1 MRILKFVLLFVA
13 IVIALCVLL
22 LPITYYLLPSIETPV
37 SILVLGKGG
46 EGHTAP
52 DLTDTIMVVN
62 LNSNSKTTSVLSLPR
77 DIWIPEI
84 RAKLNTA
91 YHYGGF
97 KMAKDSVTTITGLP
111 INYTVVVDFSLFKDL
126 INSLGGIDVDV
137 ENSFIDEK
145 YPIAGLE
152 NDLCSGDRLYI
163 CRYEIL
169 DIKSGEQNMNGEL
182 ALKFVRSRNAKGDEG
197 TDIAREKRQQKVI
210 EAIKEKI
217 LSKDVILKPSVLK
230 KLYDVTISH
239 VETDIDKN
247 SAISVV
253 KFLFESRNNIK
264 FLSIPEEILKIS
276 QNEKKHDRQYVFLP
290 SSGSWTQF
298 QEWITSRSN

>member
-1 MRILKFVLLFVA
+1 MRIIKFVLIFLIFLIIFTGSVA
-13 IVIALCVLL
+13 TY
-22 LPITYYLLPSIETPV
+22 TYYKLPKIDSEL
-37 SILVLGKGG
+37 SILILGTGG

-52 DLTDTIMVVN
+52 DLTDTIMQVV
-62 LNSNSKTTSVLSLPR
+62 LNNEGKRTSILSLPR

-97 KMAKDSVTTITGLP
+97 KMAGDSVTSITGLP
-111 INYTVVVDFSLFKDL
+111 ISYTVVIDFSLFKDL
-126 INSLGGIDVDV
+126 IDSIGGINIQV

-152 NDLCSGDRLYI
+152 NDLCGGDRLYK

-182 ALKFVRSRNAKGDEG
+182 ALKFVRSRNSESDEG

-210 EAIKEKI
+210 EAIKEK
-217 LSKDVILKPSVLK
+217 LFSKDVIFKPSVLR
-230 KLYDVTISH
+230 KLYDVTTSH
-239 VETDIDKN
+239 IETDIDKN
-247 SAISVV
+247 NAISIV

-264 FLSIPEEILKIS
+264 FLSIPEEMLQIS
-276 QNEKKHDRQYVFLP
+276 QNDKKYDRQYVFIP
-290 SSGSWTQF
+290 KSGSWKEL
-298 QEWITSRSN
+298 QEWIKDSL

>member
-1 MRILKFVLLFVA
+1 MRIIKFVLIFLIFLIIFTGSVA
-13 IVIALCVLL
+13 AY
-22 LPITYYLLPSIETPV
+22 TYYKLPKIDSEL
-37 SILVLGKGG
+37 SILILGTGG

-52 DLTDTIMVVN
+52 DLTDTIMQVV
-62 LNSNSKTTSVLSLPR
+62 LNNEGKRTSILSLPR

-97 KMAKDSVTTITGLP
+97 KMAGDSVTSITGLP
-111 INYTVVVDFSLFKDL
+111 ISYTVVIDFSLFKDL
-126 INSLGGIDVDV
+126 IDSIGGINIQV

-152 NDLCSGDRLYI
+152 NDLCGGDRLYK

-182 ALKFVRSRNAKGDEG
+182 ALKFVRSRNSESDEG

-210 EAIKEKI
+210 EAIKEK
-217 LSKDVILKPSVLK
+217 LFSKDVIFKPSVLR
-230 KLYDVTISH
+230 KLYDVTTSH
-239 VETDIDKN
+239 IETDIDKN
-247 SAISVV
+247 NAISIV

-264 FLSIPEEILKIS
+264 FLSIPEEMLQIS
-276 QNEKKHDRQYVFLP
+276 QNDKKYDRQYVFIP
-290 SSGSWTQF
+290 KSGSWKEL
-298 QEWITSRSN
+298 QEWIKDSL